1 MQLGRAGQQGPT
13 TTLTAALKRL
23 IKQLLGTYST
33 IQVKYYKQKKTKKL
47 IFSMLFL
54 KTFKDVKLSLDGSAF

>member
-1 MQLGRAGQQGPT
+1 MQLRRAGPQGPT
-13 TTLTAALKRL
+13 RTITAAFKRL

-54 KTFKDVKLSLDGSAF
+54 KTFKDVKFSLDGSAF